1 MAKRFDGMLRAEII
15 AARRQLMEKAEK
27 YYSDKWVTGKE
38 LTKLYPCFSTSW
50 LRQNGCYLPRTRV
63 NLYDDN
69 ENEQNSK
76 WGYSLNRINEY
87 IERGYVE
94 VNYKRFYFNEDKTA
108 FRAQWW
114 GIT

>member
-1 MAKRFDGMLRAEII
+1 MGKRYDRMLMAEMLSERKR
-15 AARRQLMEKAEK
+15 LMEEAEK

-50 LRQNGCYLPRTRV
+50 LRQNGCFLPRTRATI
-63 NLYDDN
+63 YDDD

-76 WGYSLNRINEY
+76 WGYSLNRIKQY

-94 VNYKRFYFNEDKTA
+94 INYKRYYFNEDNTE
-108 FRAQWW
+108 FGVSMVR
-114 GIT
+114 

>member
-1 MAKRFDGMLRAEII
+1 MGKRYDRMLKAEMLS
-15 AARRQLMEKAEK
+15 AREHLMEEVEH

-50 LRQNGCYLPRTRV
+50 LRQNGCYLPRTRATI
-63 NLYDDN
+63 YDDD

-76 WGYSLNRINEY
+76 WGYSLNRINQF

-94 VNYKRFYFNEDKTA
+94 INDKRYYINEDKTE
-108 FRAQWW
+108 FRVVALW
-114 GIT
+114 